1 VAELGPRFCT
11 DAINNGSS
19 GSSSNA
25 VDVGVGPGVGIP
37 SFLVAF
43 VGVLLTIYYKRNK
56 AERARLTAA
65 ALAQNSQCSGRR
77 CRRLSRMMDTAGRF
91 EIKYF
96 KILLRSTD
104 GRDGR
109 NVCKTIIVSFAC
121 LDTPGR
127 FSIIFFAHPQTSG
140 FTTIRGRS
148 PHPARDIPSRISRIE
163 KTITVYLPTKKK
175 HKGRAGK

>member
-1 VAELGPRFCT
+1 VLFWFWRVRECDFVAELGPRFRT

-109 NVCKTIIVSFAC
+109 NVCKTIMYYKRGNSAFHNPKFLVLFFFLLPSSDGEIHGDAPKT
-121 LDTPGR
+121 LTPYR
-127 FSIIFFAHPQTSG
+127 QKET
-140 FTTIRGRS
+140 
-148 PHPARDIPSRISRIE
+148 
-163 KTITVYLPTKKK
+163 
-175 HKGRAGK
+175 

>member
-1 VAELGPRFCT
+1 MVSNVVWTASGDIGASIQDNVAL
-11 DAINNGSS
+11 DARYG
-19 GSSSNA
+19 
-25 VDVGVGPGVGIP
+25 DVHT
-37 SFLVAF
+37 S
-43 VGVLLTIYYKRNK
+43 
-56 AERARLTAA
+56 
-65 ALAQNSQCSGRR
+65 R
-77 CRRLSRMMDTAGRF
+77 CREFFF
-91 EIKYF
+91 EEVY
-96 KILLRSTD
+96 
-104 GRDGR
+104 
-109 NVCKTIIVSFAC
+109 IVSFAC

>member
-1 VAELGPRFCT
+1 MLPKLQGNSKDT
-11 DAINNGSS
+11 
-19 GSSSNA
+19 
-25 VDVGVGPGVGIP
+25 VD
-37 SFLVAF
+37 
-43 VGVLLTIYYKRNK
+43 
-56 AERARLTAA
+56 
-65 ALAQNSQCSGRR
+65 
-77 CRRLSRMMDTAGRF
+77 
-91 EIKYF
+91 
-96 KILLRSTD
+96 
-104 GRDGR
+104 
-109 NVCKTIIVSFAC
+109 IVSFAC